1 MANSDDLRTSTL
13 KITTVDID
21 AVRKAGKLQLARAEA
36 IEAYARFENC
46 LSILFEF
53 LLGAPSPKSSVV
65 FYKITNA
72 NNRNKIIESLI
83 TIEHGDKY
91 KVYWHGEGKPG
102 SKSGLFKLIYQLDQT
117 RNEIIHWTVA
127 RTIATTE
134 LNPQIEKLIPPTMFG
149 FQNVGKTISIA
160 ELNNFIAKAN
170 FVSGSVLSFAIN
182 TAKGVQVPDSARD
195 PWLPIFHQ
203 PATYPP
209 PSGHPLAPT
218 PKAPEAPPPAS

>member
-1 MANSDDLRTSTL
+1 L
-13 KITTVDID
+13 KVTTVDIN

-46 LSILFEF
+46 LSILFGL
-53 LLGAPSPKSSVV
+53 LLGTPSPKSSVI
-65 FYKITNA
+65 FYKITSA
-72 NNRNKIIESLI
+72 NNRNQIIESLI
-83 TIEHGDKY
+83 KIEHGDKY
-91 KVYWHGEGKPG
+91 KVNWHGDGKSG
-102 SKSGLFKLIYQLDQT
+102 GKSGLFKLIYQLDQT
-117 RNEIIHWTVA
+117 RNELIHWTVV

-134 LNPQIEKLIPPTMFG
+134 LNAQIEKLVPPNMFR
-149 FQNVGKTISIA
+149 FQNIGKTISIA

-170 FVSGSVLSFAIN
+170 FVSGSVLNFAIN
-182 TAKGVQVPDSARD
+182 TAKAVRVPDSARD
-195 PWLPIFHQ
+195 PWLPIFQQ